1 MPSHLRLVVL
11 AASLGLFALI
21 AFLYWSY
28 KPRRLNEP
36 YRHYAAEQ
44 WRTFRSGNLLERE
57 SRNLVGTAALDCGR
71 VSINGSAAKL
81 NDCVLGALAERRAF
95 KARWQLLAIDAVVED
110 GLLGTADGRRYQFQY
125 LEGPH
130 VPNWR
135 SVRISECP
143 NPVKLRADTV
153 TGSLYCH

>member
-1 MPSHLRLVVL
+1 MPSHSRLVVL

-57 SRNLVGTAALDCGR
+57 SRNVVGTAALDCGR
-71 VSINGSAAKL
+71 LSLNGSAAKL
-81 NDCVLGALAERRAF
+81 NDCVFGALAERRAF
-95 KARWQLLAIDAVVED
+95 KARWQLLGIDAVVED
-110 GLLGTADGRRYQFQY
+110 GLLGTADGRLYQFQY

-143 NPVKLRADTV
+143 KPVKLRADT
-153 TGSLYCH
+153 TGSLYCY